1 MAKLISK
8 ILKKGK
14 RAFTD
19 LKNLKKCI
27 LCFVLT
33 FVSACVLLIS
43 GTKSSSFNT
52 YKSASYYADIVQNDK
67 SINNIGLVVKQKNK
81 DSVMPDTATELRSL
95 YGAFGNRKSNYAG
108 TINAEKKHSITF
120 EEYGITENLSFV
132 YVQTGVNVNKS
143 KSNASHY
150 RMEFYPLDLMF
161 KYYANSPTKHFS
173 FMYISTIQA
182 RAIIDSKFPGMF
194 ENSIPTNE
202 LANNPEFIKKCKE
215 EILGKGLQM
224 NFDGTVKN
232 FQVTNIFY
240 AEDYFYNTV
249 YRTIGDFA
257 VGYNQYPDGFAKEAT
272 YFLNEYEYQNNFYLK
287 YLKERYNDGNYDFG
301 LVSKGYKSEFNYSK
315 GFSFL
320 EKQNNFL
327 FIPLL
332 IVSAFLMLT
341 SLIFMFRFNLFNLTY
356 SIYSLLSFL
365 APHLFGFLLFLTTKN
380 LALFSPFYSVASL
393 ICIILFS
400 LIYLFCLVVSKH
412 KNKEISYE

>member
-1 MAKLISK
+1 MAKLISS

-19 LKNLKKCI
+19 LKDLKKCI

-43 GTKSSSFNT
+43 GTKSASFNT
-52 YKSASYYADIVQNDK
+52 FKSASYYADIVRNDK
-67 SINNIGLVVKQKNK
+67 NINNIGLVVKQMNK

-108 TINAEKKHSITF
+108 TINAEKKHFITF
-120 EEYGITENLSFV
+120 EEYEITENLSFV

-143 KSNASHY
+143 KVNTSHY

-161 KYYANSPTKHFS
+161 KYYANSPTKYFS

-194 ENSIPTNE
+194 ENSMPTNE
-202 LANNPEFIKKCKE
+202 LANNQEFIKKCEE

-224 NFDGTVKN
+224 NFDGAVKN

-249 YRTIGDFA
+249 YGTIGDFV
-257 VGYNQYPDGFAKEAT
+257 VGYNQYPDGFTKEAT

-287 YLKERYNDGNYDFG
+287 YLKERYNDGNYNFG
-301 LVSKGYKSEFNYSK
+301 LVTKNYKYEFNYSK

-320 EKQNNFL
+320 ENQNYFL

-332 IVSAFLMLT
+332 IVSAILMFA
-341 SLIFMFRFNLFNLTY
+341 SFIFMFRFNLFNLSY

-365 APHLFGFLLFLTTKN
+365 VPHLFGLLLYLITKN
-380 LALFSPFYSVASL
+380 LYFFSPFYSATSL

-400 LIYLFCLVVSKH
+400 VIYLLCHVVRKY
-412 KNKEISYE
+412 KNKEISHE